1 MSPFSFGRYVM
12 MRSLKSGVESHDLAR
27 TYKRIDH
34 VIRSKNIMMEI
45 ARGIMPSG
53 MMLQLLILQ
62 ESWFVVI

>member
-12 MRSLKSGVESHDLAR
+12 MRSLNSGVESYDLAR

-53 MMLQLLILQ
+53 MMLQMLILQ